1 MTSTAVTLIAAS
13 AGCSTTTSS
22 ASQLTHA
29 DDPSVGIGIGVA
41 FVLNNYYIIV
51 FYLSRHGQLLRRSV
65 YKLYIIFK

>member
-1 MTSTAVTLIAAS
+1 MTSTAVTVIAAS
-13 AGCSTTTSS
+13 AGCSTTSS

-29 DDPSVGIGIGVA
+29 DDPSVAIEIGVS

-65 YKLYIIFK
+65 YKLYIIIFK